1 MQTTHTPPYRDA
13 THNRFSLSGSTLEIR
28 HPLPKPRQI
37 VFLKEEIQMRH
48 CTFRNAVMPRSIP
61 VALMGALI
69 AAAGCASAPKPT
81 AELAQAH
88 SLVDQ
93 AEQAGAPQLASAD
106 LASARSKL
114 QQADLD
120 ARKEPERSLR
130 EAQEATADARV
141 ALARTNAVKAEQ
153 AMRDVNAGTQT
164 LRKETERQSDMSMP
178 SSSSAPSTPQ

>member
-1 MQTTHTPPYRDA
+1 MQTTHTPSYTRRDVQPIQFVGF
-13 THNRFSLSGSTLEIR
+13 HIR
-28 HPLPKPRQI
+28 NTSPLPKPRQI
-37 VFLKEEIQMRH
+37 VFLKEEIQMPH
-48 CTFRNAVMPRSIP
+48 CTFRNAVVPRSIP

-153 AMRDVNAGTQT
+153 AMRDVKAGTQT